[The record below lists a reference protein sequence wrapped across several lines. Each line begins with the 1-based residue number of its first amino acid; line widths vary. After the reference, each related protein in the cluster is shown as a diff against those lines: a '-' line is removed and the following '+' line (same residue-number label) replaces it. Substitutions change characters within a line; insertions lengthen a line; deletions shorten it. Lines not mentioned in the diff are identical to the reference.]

1 MKRRFVIEAV
11 MAAIYGELMVP
22 NRPVEYLLPYST
34 VQELYDMKDNAE
46 PVMPDPADDAHVK
59 QKIGE
64 MIAYFEES
72 FNRKKIERAF
82 PAPWKTSPPLL
93 VNENVSFVVVNSIE
107 NAQYGEMFDPIE
119 TELLLTSLR
128 EQVPILTDQLDF
140 LERVIDSEVPVQVFD
155 IEDFEYALEADLQ
168 TEDWKTT

>member
-34 VQELYDMKDNAE
+34 VQELYDMKNNGE

-82 PAPWKTSPPLL
+82 AAPWKTSPPLL
-93 VNENVSFVVVNSIE
+93 VNDNVSFVVINAIE

-140 LERVIDSEVPVQVFD
+140 LERVIDSEIPVQVFD